1 MKKEDIIETKL
12 NAIYDKILE
21 LDMKFNRI
29 FLEKRLAETKV
40 KKQNNEEEL
49 EAIHYELDNLWRKRD
64 EEMEHFNRFNRE
76 VVDIKSCE

>member
-12 NAIYDKILE
+12 NAIYDKILD

-64 EEMEHFNRFNRE
+64 EQMEHFNRFNRE
-76 VVDIKSCE
+76 VDEIKSCE

>member
-1 MKKEDIIETKL
+1 MSREDIIETKL
-12 NAIYDKILE
+12 NRIYEKILE

-29 FLEKRLAETKV
+29 FLEKKLTETKV

-76 VVDIKSCE
+76 VVDLKSCE